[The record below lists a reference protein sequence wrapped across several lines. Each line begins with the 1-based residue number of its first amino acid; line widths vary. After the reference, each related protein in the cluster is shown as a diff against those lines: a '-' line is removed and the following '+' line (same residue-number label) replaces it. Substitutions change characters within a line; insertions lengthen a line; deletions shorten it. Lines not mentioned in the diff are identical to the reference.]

1 MNSKNYPPYF
11 LFSVIEY
18 SLPNFLSRYLQTINI
33 AFEDIGRMKI
43 KIPTDDRVIY
53 LLDKSMQA
61 MDENQ
66 ERIENQIIELQKL
79 KTSSYRKC
87 FQRHTP
93 ISEITLTKEPKDE

>member
-1 MNSKNYPPYF
+1 VNSKNYPPYF

-66 ERIENQIIELQKL
+66 ERIENQIIELQKIKNFFL
-79 KTSSYRKC
+79 QKMFPETQTNK
-87 FQRHTP
+87 
-93 ISEITLTKEPKDE
+93 